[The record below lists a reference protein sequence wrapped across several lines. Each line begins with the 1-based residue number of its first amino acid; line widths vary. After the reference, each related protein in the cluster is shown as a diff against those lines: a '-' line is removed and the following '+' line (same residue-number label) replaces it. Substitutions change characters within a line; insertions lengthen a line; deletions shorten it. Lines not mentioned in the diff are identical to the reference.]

1 MKSKIFFAAGLAT
14 LLLTCQTMQ
23 GQVNFGVKAGMN
35 LETQSELG
43 QLWNNNEIRAGF
55 LVGGSAEYILND
67 RLSIQTEL
75 NLLQKGEAHNV
86 SVNGVNSDIQEE
98 FNYITVPLFLKG
110 NFNDELGLGEKWS
123 IYGYAGPYYSYLVSA
138 KSKTTIKGETT
149 KTDITDNSVK
159 NDWGLVLGGGVSR
172 NLNNGNAVFAELRY
186 DMGLYEI
193 SDENSDLRNK
203 AINLSIGY
211 RF

>member
-55 LVGGSAEYILND
+55 LVGGSAEYILSN
-67 RLSIQTEL
+67 RLSIQTEV
-75 NLLQKGEAHNV
+75 NLLQKGEAHNT
-86 SVNGVNSDIQEE
+86 SVNGVSSDIQEE

-110 NFNDELGLGEKWS
+110 NFNDELGLGEKWN
-123 IYGYAGPYYSYLVSA
+123 IYGFAGPYYSYLVSA
-138 KSKTTIKGETT
+138 KCKTTVKGETT
-149 KTDITDNSVK
+149 KTDITDNSEK
-159 NDWGLVLGGGVSR
+159 NDWGVVFGGGVSR
-172 NLNNGNAVFAELRY
+172 NLNNGNAIFAELRY

-193 SDENSDLRNK
+193 SDVNSDLRNK
-203 AINLSIGY
+203 AINFSIGY